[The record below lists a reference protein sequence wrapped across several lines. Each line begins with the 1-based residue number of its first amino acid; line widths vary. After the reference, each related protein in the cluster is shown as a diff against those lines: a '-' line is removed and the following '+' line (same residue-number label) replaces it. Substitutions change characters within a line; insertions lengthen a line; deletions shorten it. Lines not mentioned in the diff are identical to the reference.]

1 MSENKVVQL
10 IQKATEPDIKAI
22 EFVEKIL
29 DLCKEGK
36 LKSVALVAID
46 EQQLPYVGIPD
57 PTKNDIFVLMAGC
70 YHLIQE
76 LDAKL
81 KWGA

>member
-36 LKSVALVAID
+36 LKS
-46 EQQLPYVGIPD
+46 
-57 PTKNDIFVLMAGC
+57 GC